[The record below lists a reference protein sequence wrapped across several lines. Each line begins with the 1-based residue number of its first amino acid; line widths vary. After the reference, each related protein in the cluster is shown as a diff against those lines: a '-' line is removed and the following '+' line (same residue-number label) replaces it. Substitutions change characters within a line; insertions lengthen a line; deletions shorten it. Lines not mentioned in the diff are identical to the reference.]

1 MAVEKLDVLI
11 VGAGLSGISAG
22 VHLKDKC
29 PSVGFAIFEG
39 RASSGGTWD
48 LFRYPGV
55 RSDSDM
61 YTLGYSFRPW
71 VEGKAIADGPSILNY
86 IRDTASHFGI
96 DPHIRYGHRVKRA
109 SWSSSDAAW
118 MVEVDRPGNPEPLT
132 IACNFLYICGGY
144 YNYESGYT
152 PEFPGL
158 EKFKGRIVHPQQ
170 WTPDIDYA
178 DKQVV
183 VIGSGATA
191 ITLVPAMTDKAA
203 HVTMLQRSPTYV
215 ISLPSVDRLA
225 VLFNRML
232 PRTLAYG
239 LARWKNVLRGYFLF
253 WLARSRPKL
262 VKSILLAQVKRAL
275 PPDYDV
281 RKHFTPSYNPWQQRL
296 CVIPDADL
304 FAVLNK
310 GSASIVTDHIA
321 TFTATGIKLQSGQE
335 IAADIIVTATGLD
348 LLAVGGIALVVD
360 GKPVDIGKSVSYKG
374 MMLAD
379 VPNLAYT
386 FGYTNASWTL
396 KSDLTC
402 QYVCRLLNEMARLGV
417 KQCTPV
423 LGDKNIEKEK
433 LVDFSSGYFQRALG
447 RLPMQGKRRPW
458 KLYQNYF
465 LDIWTL
471 RHGAIRDGT
480 MRFSKKIP
488 ELKSA

>member
-1 MAVEKLDVLI
+1 MALEKIDVLI

-29 PSVGFAIFEG
+29 PSVGFAILEG
-39 RASSGGTWD
+39 RQSSGGTWD

-86 IRDTASHFGI
+86 IRDTARHFGI

-118 MVEVDRPGNPEPLT
+118 MVEVDRPGNPQPLT
-132 IACNFLYICGGY
+132 IACNFLYICSGY

-158 EKFKGRIVHPQQ
+158 EKFKGRIVHPQK

-215 ISLPSVDRLA
+215 ISLPRIDRLA

-232 PRTLAYG
+232 PRALAYG

-253 WLARSRPKL
+253 WLSRSSPEL

-281 RKHFTPSYNPWQQRL
+281 RKHFTPSYNPWEQRL

-310 GSASIVTDHIA
+310 GSASIVTDHIE

-402 QYVCRLLNEMARLGV
+402 QYVCRLLNEMAMLGV

-465 LDIWTL
+465 LDILTL
-471 RHGAIRDGT
+471 RHGAIQDGT
-480 MRFSKKIP
+480 MRFSK
-488 ELKSA
+488 

>member
-1 MAVEKLDVLI
+1 MSVALEKIDVLI

-29 PSVGFAIFEG
+29 PAVGFAILEG
-39 RASSGGTWD
+39 RQSSGGTWD

-71 VEGKAIADGPSILNY
+71 VEGKAIADGPSILHY
-86 IRDTASHFGI
+86 IRDTARHFGI

-118 MVEVDRPGNPEPLT
+118 MIEVDRPGNPQPLT
-132 IACNFLYICGGY
+132 IACNFLYICSGY

-158 EKFKGRIVHPQQ
+158 EKFKGRIVHPQK

-215 ISLPSVDRLA
+215 ISLPRVDHLA

-253 WLARSRPKL
+253 WLSRSRPKL

-281 RKHFTPSYNPWQQRL
+281 RKHFTPSYNPWEQRL

-310 GSASIVTDHIA
+310 GSASIVTDHIE

-465 LDIWTL
+465 LDILTL
-471 RHGAIRDGT
+471 RHGAIQDGT
-480 MRFSKKIP
+480 MRFGKKSP
-488 ELKSA
+488 N